1 MPWEGSQ
8 RLASTP
14 PASGQTPDNRRVAGR
29 GVINVPFPLAEGPLP
44 EGDTL
49 GKKTTV
55 GGTMHTKHAHLTPY
69 SRRDCRM
76 GSTDLPWEPQ
86 PAGDPGPANDLAT
99 ESRQAAQSPEELKEE
114 SRKIRRL
121 QMVVN
126 MVTQVIAQ
134 DPKLSVEQASEMVAD
149 TRRLALSM
157 FPDKELAFNL
167 IFWPRL
173 QRLMRERYRMQ

>member
-1 MPWEGSQ
+1 
-8 RLASTP
+8 
-14 PASGQTPDNRRVAGR
+14 
-29 GVINVPFPLAEGPLP
+29 
-44 EGDTL
+44 
-49 GKKTTV
+49 
-55 GGTMHTKHAHLTPY
+55 
-69 SRRDCRM
+69 M
-76 GSTDLPWEPQ
+76 GSIDLNMDLNWEPQ
-86 PAGDPGPANDLAT
+86 SGSGSPDPFGHEEGKP
-99 ESRQAAQSPEELKEE
+99 QSPEELQEE

-134 DPKLSVEQASEMVAD
+134 DSKLSVEEASEMVAD
-149 TRRLALSM
+149 TRRLALGM

>member
-1 MPWEGSQ
+1 MGSMEIS
-8 RLASTP
+8 REPYSGIASP
-14 PASGQTPDNRRVAGR
+14 
-29 GVINVPFPLAEGPLP
+29 
-44 EGDTL
+44 DTL
-49 GKKTTV
+49 NREQRK
-55 GGTMHTKHAHLTPY
+55 P
-69 SRRDCRM
+69 
-76 GSTDLPWEPQ
+76 
-86 PAGDPGPANDLAT
+86 
-99 ESRQAAQSPEELKEE
+99 QSPEELQEE

-134 DPKLSVEQASEMVAD
+134 DPNLGVEEASEMVAD
-149 TRRLALSM
+149 TRRLALGM